1 MGSMTETIIEC
12 PNCGNERFN
21 YCKRRTIEK
30 IELRLKNGVLKPC
43 DSGVASP
50 KMPVASV
57 VCQYCHSEYDEDE
70 LLEELESMGF
80 L

>member
-1 MGSMTETIIEC
+1 MGRMTDTMVEC

-30 IELRLKNGVLKPC
+30 VELRLKNGVLEPY
-43 DSGVASP
+43 DDGHGYP
-50 KMPVASV
+50 KTPVASV
-57 VCQYCHSEYDEDE
+57 VCLYCDSEYDEDE
-70 LLEELESMGF
+70 LLEELENMGF